1 MKFVRNV
8 SLWHVQDASQ
18 NVLWNLHP
26 ETMGLWYESLYYSSM
41 VQRNKCLFKMH
52 MKIESRC
59 VQCAFWAH
67 IQHEFQNMHYSIL

>member
-26 ETMGLWYESLYYSSM
+26 ETMGLWYESLYYSPM
-41 VQRNKCLFKMH
+41 VQRNECLFKMH
-52 MKIESRC
+52 MKIE
-59 VQCAFWAH
+59 
-67 IQHEFQNMHYSIL
+67 